1 MNVGSEASMQAI
13 PCDLS
18 STISTGS
25 FLTTETLDVS
35 PVDTG
40 KCFIVLVNGKT
51 DVFFILQ
58 QNGSYSLDINSS
70 GKIQCG
76 TLLKNL
82 KYMLQSVTGMH
93 VL

>member
-1 MNVGSEASMQAI
+1 MDVGSEASMQAI

-40 KCFIVLVNGKT
+40 KCFIVLINGKT
-51 DVFFILQ
+51 DVFFIL
-58 QNGSYSLDINSS
+58 
-70 GKIQCG
+70 
-76 TLLKNL
+76 
-82 KYMLQSVTGMH
+82 
-93 VL
+93 

>member
-1 MNVGSEASMQAI
+1 MQRI

-40 KCFIVLVNGKT
+40 KCLGCSCERKIV
-51 DVFFILQ
+51 
-58 QNGSYSLDINSS
+58 YSLCFIAEW
-70 GKIQCG
+70 
-76 TLLKNL
+76 
-82 KYMLQSVTGMH
+82 V
-93 VL
+93 

>member
-1 MNVGSEASMQAI
+1 MDVGSEASMQAI

-40 KCFIVLVNGKT
+40 KCFIVLINGKLYH
-51 DVFFILQ
+51 LQ
-58 QNGSYSLDINSS
+58 TFEVDLEVMI
-70 GKIQCG
+70 
-76 TLLKNL
+76 
-82 KYMLQSVTGMH
+82 
-93 VL
+93 

>member
-1 MNVGSEASMQAI
+1 MDVGSEASMQAE

-25 FLTTETLDVS
+25 FLTTETLDVI

-40 KCFIVLVNGKT
+40 RCFIVFTNGKT
-51 DVFFILQ
+51 DVFFILW
-58 QNGSYSLDINSS
+58 QNGSNSLDINSS

-76 TLLKNL
+76 ISLKN
-82 KYMLQSVTGMH
+82 
-93 VL
+93 